1 MMIKNSIG
9 FKVTLAY
16 LTGVI
21 FSILLLV
28 LIVIFLFF
36 YAEDDIANLELSMI
50 AKRHAESLR
59 YDDSDT
65 PIGFIDNDMYADW
78 IYENLSQVI
87 SFRVLDERGEVIL
100 SSSITGYLWE
110 ESTIMR
116 DSLPITL
123 ADTQNDDVFY
133 SAIERIYKNNKEYIF
148 QIAISRELYVFVNR
162 CFAVPRVLAGI
173 FIFSI
178 ILFFVFIICS
188 GITLKWAMKPLRE
201 LSDNSMGISPTSIH
215 ERLRSDNV
223 PVEVAPLVWSF
234 NKVLDRVEHGF
245 RSQQDFL
252 ARVAHELKTPLALIR
267 AQIEL
272 ERSSSI
278 KAALLNDVEH
288 MSRQVQQLIMLAE
301 VSEIQNYNY
310 QKLNAKELV
319 SEVFYFLEPIAKSL
333 GVNLSTVETSS
344 LVINADKSACFI
356 LLKNLLENALQHSP
370 SGTSIVVTLD
380 KDFMRVRDFG
390 SGISEEN
397 EKYIFNRFWRGEH
410 RRDIGAGLGLSI
422 CKEIAQAHNFSID
435 FERENPGVS
444 FLLRNVS

>member
-162 CFAVPRVLAGI
+162 CFAVPRVLVGI